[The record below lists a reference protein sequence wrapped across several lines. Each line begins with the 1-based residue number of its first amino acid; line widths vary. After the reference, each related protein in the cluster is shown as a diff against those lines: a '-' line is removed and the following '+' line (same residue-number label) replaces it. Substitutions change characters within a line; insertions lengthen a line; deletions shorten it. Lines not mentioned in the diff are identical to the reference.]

1 MKDNNAHKLIVM
13 NSQQTYQ
20 KRLYSVKE
28 AAYYLGISISTL
40 YKYIEFGIIQYLRLP
55 CVNGKKKYSRESRGK
70 IVFEK
75 VDLDNF
81 IDQKALK
88 ITNNNCIN

>member
-1 MKDNNAHKLIVM
+1 MKDNTAHKLIVM
-13 NSQQTYQ
+13 NTQQTYQ

-28 AAYYLGISISTL
+28 AAYYLGVSISAL
-40 YKYIEFGIIQYLRLP
+40 YKYIEFGMIQYLRLP
-55 CVNGKKKYSRESRGK
+55 CVNGKNKYSRESRGK

-75 VDLDNF
+75 ADLDNF

-88 ITNNNCIN
+88 ITNNTIV